1 MPYVIIAAVLVIL
14 GIVIANAIMTKKASK
29 ALLNSVDEY
38 LKSYNETYELTY
50 LTDDTHEIDLKI
62 NNHHFAIKVI
72 LVPAYSE
79 IQVNNRSTWEVKYGA
94 GNTPGKVQPHKR
106 YLTEV
111 SSFMRRDFD
120 EGIEKIVIFS
130 PKPKKIVKYI
140 NECEIV
146 FVDAKTDVYGARI
159 FSKDNYI
166 IFRQK

>member
-1 MPYVIIAAVLVIL
+1 MEYVVI
-14 GIVIANAIMTKKASK
+14 GIVVIVIGVVIANAILTKKATK
-29 ALLNSVDEY
+29 NLLHSVDEY
-38 LKSYNETYELTY
+38 LKSYNEEYTLTY
-50 LTDDTHEIDLKI
+50 LENDTHEIDLKI
-62 NNHHFAIKVI
+62 NNHHFAIKVV

-79 IQVNNRSTWEVKYGA
+79 IQINNQSTWEVKYGA

-120 EGIEKIVIFS
+120 EDIEKIVIFS

-146 FVDAKTDVYGARI
+146 FVNAKTDVYGARI
-159 FSKDNYI
+159 FTKENYI
-166 IFRQK
+166 TFRQK